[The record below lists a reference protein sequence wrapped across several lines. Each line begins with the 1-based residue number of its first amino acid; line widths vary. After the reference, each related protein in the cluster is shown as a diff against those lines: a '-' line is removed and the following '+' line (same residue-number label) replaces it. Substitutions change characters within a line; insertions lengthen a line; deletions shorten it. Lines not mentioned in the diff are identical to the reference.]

1 MTDYSYDYQVDKE
14 IEGLESSYDLE
25 SLKYRRKS
33 LTETLTKINANIGR
47 FLAAYDEQIKVVEG
61 TEFKPEVYI
70 ERRGNNDNKVQFQ
83 VGVKFLPQ
91 VASTGDANRDY
102 FRQNRLDFPT
112 KETKRFTGQ
121 ERRAALA
128 YADGLAKQHG
138 AEIIKTGWGWGK
150 NKAA

>member
-14 IEGLESSYDLE
+14 IEALESSYDLE
-25 SLKYRRKS
+25 SLKYRRES
-33 LTETLTKINANIGR
+33 LTKTLTKINANIGR
-47 FLAAYDEQIKVVEG
+47 FLRAYDEQIKVVEG

-70 ERRGNNDNKVQFQ
+70 DRRTNYDNKVEFT

-91 VASTGDANRDY
+91 LASTGDANRDY
-102 FRQNRLDFPT
+102 FRQNRLDFPS

-128 YADGLAKQHG
+128 YADELAKKHN
-138 AEIIKTGWGWGK
+138 AEIIKGGWGWK
-150 NKAA
+150 DKKAA